1 MTMNKTVAKSLA
13 DGRRSG
19 HKMKAYPGDAPE
31 TKGQALEL
39 QQAVNI
45 ELGWQPI
52 GWKIACTSRRAQEA
66 LKTEGPFPGRLF
78 AERQFSSGQ
87 KVPTEADNFRV
98 TEPEIVFRMGR
109 SLPPRGRPYDTDEA
123 LAAVDAVHPGLEIV
137 NPRLP
142 KGFDDVV
149 EWYIADGALN
159 DAIVIGPPSRPLP
172 RQDYARIQAIAQR
185 NGMVVGTGAGAN
197 ALAGPEIVLT
207 WLANDL
213 SARGLPLEAGSIVTT
228 GVITEM
234 FSANAG
240 DEITATFAGI
250 GEVSA
255 RF

>member
-13 DGRRSG
+13 EGRRSG

-31 TKGQALEL
+31 TKRQALDL
-39 QQAVNI
+39 QQAVY
-45 ELGWQPI
+45 EALGWQPI
-52 GWKIACTSRRAQEA
+52 GWKIACTSRRAQLA
-66 LKTEGPFPGRLF
+66 LKTDGPFPGRLF
-78 AERQFSSGQ
+78 SERQFSSGQ
-87 KVPTEADNFRV
+87 HVPTEADNFRV

-109 SLPPRGRPYDTDEA
+109 SLPPRVQPYDTDEV

-149 EWYIADGALN
+149 GWYIADGALN
-159 DAIVIGPPSRPLP
+159 DAIVIGPPSRPLS
-172 RQDYARIQAIAQR
+172 RDDYAGIKAVAQR
-185 NGMVVGTGAGAN
+185 NGTVVGTGVGAN
-197 ALAGPEIVLT
+197 ALAGPDIVLT

-213 SARGLPLEAGSIVTT
+213 SARGLVLEAGSIVTT

-234 FSANAG
+234 FSADPG
-240 DEITATFAGI
+240 DEITATFAGV

>member
-13 DGRRSG
+13 EGRRSG

-31 TKGQALEL
+31 TKRQALDL
-39 QQAVNI
+39 QQAVY
-45 ELGWQPI
+45 EALGWQPI
-52 GWKIACTSRRAQEA
+52 GWKIACTSRRAQLA
-66 LKTEGPFPGRLF
+66 LKTDGPFPGRLF
-78 AERQFSSGQ
+78 SERQFSSGQ
-87 KVPTEADNFRV
+87 QVPTEADNFRV

-109 SLPPRGRPYDTDEA
+109 SLSPRVQPYDTDEV

-149 EWYIADGALN
+149 GWYIADGALN
-159 DAIVIGPPSRPLP
+159 DAIVIGPPSRPLS
-172 RQDYARIQAIAQR
+172 RDDYAGIKAVAQR
-185 NGMVVGTGAGAN
+185 NGTVVGTGVGAN
-197 ALAGPEIVLT
+197 ALAGPDIVLT

-213 SARGLPLEAGSIVTT
+213 SARGLVLEAGSIVTT

-234 FSANAG
+234 FSADPG
-240 DEITATFAGI
+240 DEITATFAGV